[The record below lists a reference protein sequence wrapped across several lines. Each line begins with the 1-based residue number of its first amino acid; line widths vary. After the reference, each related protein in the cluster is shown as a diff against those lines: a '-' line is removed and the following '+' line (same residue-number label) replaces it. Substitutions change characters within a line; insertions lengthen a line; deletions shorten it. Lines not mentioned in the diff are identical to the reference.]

1 MKEKRR
7 GREVGRVEGRAR
19 EGRRGEEQAITVE
32 SVTSSNLLCCLT
44 R

>member
-19 EGRRGEEQAITVE
+19 EGSRGEEQAIAVE
-32 SVTSSNLLCCLT
+32 SVTLRNFLCWLT